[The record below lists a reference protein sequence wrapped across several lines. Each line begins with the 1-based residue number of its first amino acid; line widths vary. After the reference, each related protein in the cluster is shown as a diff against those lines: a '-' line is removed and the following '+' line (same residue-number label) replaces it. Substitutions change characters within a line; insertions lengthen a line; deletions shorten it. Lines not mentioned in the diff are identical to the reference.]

1 MALEGIEVSGTILRA
16 VGVRE
21 LKQHHS
27 PNPAVGAARADP
39 ALAFT
44 PSSVRF
50 GAKKKRGGGR

>member
-1 MALEGIEVSGTILRA
+1 MALEGAEVSGAILRTVA
-16 VGVRE
+16 VRE

-27 PNPAVGAARADP
+27 LSTAVGAAP

-50 GAKKKRGGGR
+50 GVKKKRGGGR

>member
-1 MALEGIEVSGTILRA
+1 MALEGIEVSGAVLRA

-27 PNPAVGAARADP
+27 PNPAVGAVP
-39 ALAFT
+39 VLAFT

-50 GAKKKRGGGR
+50 GAQKKRGGGR

>member
-1 MALEGIEVSGTILRA
+1 MALEGIEVSGSILRA

-27 PNPAVGAARADP
+27 PNPAVGTAP
-39 ALAFT
+39 VLAFT
-44 PSSVRF
+44 PSSVKF